1 MKRAL
6 AVLFLAILATML
18 FVTIRASL
26 ERSVFDN
33 GFLIRDV
40 WGVATLADA
49 YCGFLTFYAW
59 VFYKERGW
67 PGRVAWFALIMALGN
82 IAMSA
87 YVLIALVRLPTG
99 AGPAQ
104 LLLRADLSSRR
115 SPARA

>member
-1 MKRAL
+1 MKARLGA
-6 AVLFLAILATML
+6 LFLLILAAML
-18 FVTIRASL
+18 FVTIRAGL

-40 WGVATLADA
+40 WGIATLADA

-59 VFYKERGW
+59 VFYKERGTIA
-67 PGRVAWFALIMALGN
+67 RVAWFALILGLGN

-87 YVLIALVRLPTG
+87 YVLIALFRLPAG
-99 AGPAQ
+99 AGPEE
-104 LLLRADLSSRR
+104 LLLRNDVSSRR

>member
-6 AVLFLAILATML
+6 AVLFLAILAAML

-40 WGVATLADA
+40 WGIATLADA

-59 VFYKERGW
+59 VYYKERGAIA
-67 PGRVAWFALIMALGN
+67 RVAWFLLIMGLGN

-87 YVLIALVRLPTG
+87 YVLIALFRLPAG
-99 AGPAQ
+99 AGPAE
-104 LLLRADLSSRR
+104 LLLRDGVSSPR